1 LVSFLTWKV
10 ADYRYS
16 NVLVEVARIL
26 LDMYLGV
33 FGLSAA
39 VDKALFVELK

>member
-1 LVSFLTWKV
+1 VQFLTWKIS
-10 ADYRYS
+10 DHRYS

-33 FGLSAA
+33 FGLSVA
-39 VDKALFVELK
+39 VDKALFGELK